1 MADLM
6 SGKASYKQLAN
17 KYANF
22 IVPAAKIKVNGIDV
36 LRSQHLVIH
45 EMEVVLSLD
54 AASSAVIKFAHI
66 YDEEKHSF
74 GSKIKSSF
82 QLGNIVE
89 IELGYISTTE
99 KIFKGYVEM
108 AGVEMGES
116 ELFVV
121 TLMDVKRL
129 MMASGKKSIL
139 YKVGNYSDAFKKVM
153 GSYSALCSIKVDAT
167 SDNLEEPIAQ
177 YSNDYDF
184 VEQEL
189 INKGRADREFLV
201 FAGVAYFRKPHKV
214 TAPVI
219 KLRYGRELLSL
230 SVSHCYKDLKIEV
243 IGVDDTEEIVK
254 GSANVTANAS
264 QKKLISPSPVYTVTD
279 PYADTKDKA
288 VTRAEIIARR
298 ERERASVGHGSTLG
312 LPEIV
317 PGRYIEV
324 ENVDSMF
331 DKKYYITEVTHV
343 FTNDTFVTQ
352 FEAGGC

>member
-6 SGKASYKQLAN
+6 SGKVNYKQLAN

-22 IVPAAKIKVNGIDV
+22 MVPAAKVKVNGMDV
-36 LRSQHLVIH
+36 LRTQKLVIH
-45 EMEVVLSLD
+45 EMEIVLSLE

-66 YDEEKHSF
+66 YDEEQHSF
-74 GSKIKSSF
+74 GSAVKGTF
-82 QLGNIVE
+82 MLGSIVE
-89 IELGYISTTE
+89 IELGYVSATE
-99 KIFKGYVEM
+99 KVFKGYVEM

-116 ELFVV
+116 ELFTV

-129 MMASGKKSIL
+129 MMTSGKKSVL
-139 YKVGNYSDAFKKVM
+139 YHVGNYSDAFKKVM
-153 GSYSALCSIKVDAT
+153 GSYSALCSTKVDAT
-167 SDNLEEPIAQ
+167 SDSLEDPIAQ
-177 YSNDYDF
+177 FSNDYDF
-184 VEQEL
+184 VEHEL

-214 TAPVI
+214 TAPII
-219 KLRYGRELLSL
+219 KLRYGRELLTL
-230 SVSHCYKDLKIEV
+230 AVSHCYTDLKIEV
-243 IGVDDTEEIVK
+243 IGVDDTEQIVK

-264 QKKLISPSPVYTVTD
+264 QKNLIIPTPVYTVTD
-279 PYADTKDKA
+279 PYADTRDEA

-298 ERERASVGHGSTLG
+298 EGERSSVGQGSTLG

-352 FEAGGC
+352 FEVGGC